1 VAFETG
7 AGRVKNRAR
16 TKLDNFCGGD
26 QITQIGVIDSGRG
39 VWGRGKN
46 NNMSLLRLLRPT
58 LPILI
63 GASLMLSLSMGLR
76 QSLGIFLQPLT
87 RDVGISVSD
96 FTLAIAVQNLAWG
109 FLQPLA
115 GAFTVRFGFRA
126 IMVVGAL
133 FYIAGLALLAAAQ
146 GFLSVMIGAGVL
158 IGMSLA
164 CTAAAIAMS
173 VAARAV
179 PATVRSTVLGIVS
192 AAGSLGALMA
202 APMGQILNED
212 YGWRTGLVGFV
223 VLSLALVPAA
233 WFAGKVDRIPLPRPA
248 SDEIGNTSAAVAV
261 KVAFGN
267 ASFVVMTS
275 AYFVCGM
282 QLVFITT
289 HLPSYLAICGMD
301 PMLSAQTLGV
311 IGGFNVLGSL
321 FFGWAGGRWNKL
333 ALLGMIY
340 ITRSLVLAWYF
351 MLPPSPATTLLFGA
365 LMGFLW
371 LGVGPLVAGAVAEMF
386 GLKWQAMIQG
396 LAFMSHQFGS
406 FLGAYGG
413 GLIYDTLGSYT
424 LAWRIGVAL
433 GLTAGMIQ
441 VAFALMRPTEPPVL
455 RTA

>member
-1 VAFETG
+1 
-7 AGRVKNRAR
+7 
-16 TKLDNFCGGD
+16 
-26 QITQIGVIDSGRG
+26 
-39 VWGRGKN
+39 
-46 NNMSLLRLLRPT
+46 MPLLRLLRPT

-76 QSLGIFLQPLT
+76 QSLGIFLKPLT
-87 RDVGISVSD
+87 HDVGISVSD

-115 GAFTVRFGFRA
+115 GAFTTRFGFRS
-126 IMVVGAL
+126 IMMVGAL
-133 FYIAGLALLAAAQ
+133 LYIVGLTLMASAQ
-146 GFLSVMIGAGVL
+146 GFVGIMIGAGVL

-179 PATVRSTVLGIVS
+179 PATVRSTVLGMVS

-202 APMGQILNED
+202 APMGQILNQD
-212 YGWRTGLVGFV
+212 YGWRTGLAGFV
-223 VLSLALVPAA
+223 ILSLALLPAA
-233 WFAGKVDRIPLPRPA
+233 WFAGKVDKIPLPKPA
-248 SDEIGNTSAAVAV
+248 ADEIGNTSAGVTV

-267 ASFVVMTS
+267 ASFVVMTM

-333 ALLGMIY
+333 ALLGGIY
-340 ITRSLVLAWYF
+340 VVRSLALGCYF
-351 MLPPSPATTLLFGA
+351 IVPPTPGSTLLFGA
-365 LMGFLW
+365 VMGFLW
-371 LGVGPLVAGAVAEMF
+371 LGVGPLVAGAVADMF

-396 LAFMSHQFGS
+396 LAFMSHQLGS

-413 GLIYDTLGSYT
+413 GLIYDALGSYT
-424 LAWRIGVAL
+424 MAWRIGVAV
-433 GLTAGMIQ
+433 GLAAGIIQ
-441 VAFALMRPTEPPVL
+441 VAFALVRPSEPPLL

>member
-1 VAFETG
+1 
-7 AGRVKNRAR
+7 
-16 TKLDNFCGGD
+16 
-26 QITQIGVIDSGRG
+26 
-39 VWGRGKN
+39 
-46 NNMSLLRLLRPT
+46 
-58 LPILI
+58 
-63 GASLMLSLSMGLR
+63 MGLR

-115 GAFTVRFGFRA
+115 GAFTVRYGFRS
-126 IMVVGAL
+126 IMMVGTL
-133 FYIAGLALLAAAQ
+133 FYIAGLVLMASAQ
-146 GFLSVMIGAGVL
+146 GILGVMLGAGVL
-158 IGMSLA
+158 IGVSLA

-179 PATVRSTVLGIVS
+179 PAAVRSTVLGIVS
-192 AAGSLGALMA
+192 AAGSLGALLS
-202 APMGQILNED
+202 APLGQVLNEG
-212 YGWRTGLVGFV
+212 YGWRTGLAGFV
-223 VLSLALVPAA
+223 VLSLALLPAA
-233 WFAGKVDRIPLPRPA
+233 WFAGKVDQIPLPKPA
-248 SDEIGNTSAAVAV
+248 ADEVGNTSASVAV

-267 ASFVVMTS
+267 AAFVVMTC

-333 ALLGMIY
+333 ALLGGIY
-340 ITRSLVLAWYF
+340 IVRSLALAWYF
-351 MLPPSPATTLLFGA
+351 MLPPTPATTLLFGA
-365 LMGFLW
+365 IMGFLW
-371 LGVGPLVAGAVAEMF
+371 LGVGPLVAGAVADMF
-386 GLKWQAMIQG
+386 GLRWQAMIQG
-396 LAFMSHQFGS
+396 LAFMSHQLGS

-424 LAWRIGVAL
+424 MAWRIGVAV
-433 GLTAGMIQ
+433 GLAAGIIQ
-441 VAFALMRPTEPPVL
+441 VAFALVRPSEPPLVAA
-455 RTA
+455 R

>member
-1 VAFETG
+1 MPLF
-7 AGRVKNRAR
+7 K
-16 TKLDNFCGGD
+16 
-26 QITQIGVIDSGRG
+26 
-39 VWGRGKN
+39 
-46 NNMSLLRLLRPT
+46 LLRPA

-63 GASLMLSLSMGLR
+63 GTSLMLTLSMGLR

-115 GAFTVRFGFRA
+115 GALTVRYGFRA
-126 IMVVGAL
+126 IMVAGAVL
-133 FYIAGLALLAAAQ
+133 YIAGLALMASAH
-146 GFLSVMIGAGVL
+146 GFLGIIIGAGVL

-179 PATVRSTVLGIVS
+179 PETVRSTVLGMVS
-192 AAGSLGALMA
+192 AAGSLGALLS
-202 APMGQILNED
+202 APIGQVLNQD
-212 YGWRTGLVGFV
+212 FGWRMGLWGFV
-223 VLSLALVPAA
+223 ALSLAMLPAA
-233 WFAGKVDRIPLPRPA
+233 WFAGRVDRIPLPRPS
-248 SDEIGNTSAAVAV
+248 SDQIGNASAGAAVTT
-261 KVAFGN
+261 AFGN
-267 ASFVVMTS
+267 PSFVVMTC

-289 HLPSYLAICGMD
+289 HLPSYLAICGMN

-333 ALLGMIY
+333 ALLGGIY
-340 ITRSLVLAWYF
+340 VCRSLVLAWYF
-351 MLPPSPATTLLFGA
+351 MLPPSPATTLVFGA
-365 LMGFLW
+365 FMGFLW

-386 GLKWQAMIQG
+386 GLQWQAMIQG
-396 LAFMSHQFGS
+396 LAFMSHQLGS

-413 GLIYDTLGSYT
+413 GLIYDALGSYT
-424 LAWRIGVAL
+424 MAWRIAVAV
-433 GLTAGMIQ
+433 GLAAGMVQI
-441 VAFALMRPTEPPVL
+441 AFALIRPTAPPL
-455 RTA
+455 LKAA